1 MTQPPTISLDADSAV
16 IVVDVQNDFTSP
28 EGNLAVD
35 DAESILPVVNRLIRD
50 AADAEATVI
59 YTQDWHPERTPHF
72 DIDGGVWPVHC
83 VQGTWGAEFHRDL
96 NVDPEAAIVKKGV
109 DGSDGYSG
117 FSVRDPVSG
126 EASATELGNLLKQAK
141 ARRLVIVGLAGDVCV
156 KETALDG
163 RRLGWEVVVP
173 LSATRFVE
181 LEPGDGQRAIEAMQA
196 AGVEI
201 IDDVPR

>member
-1 MTQPPTISLDADSAV
+1 MTQLPAFNLDADTAV
-16 IVVDVQNDFTSP
+16 IVVDVQNDFASP

-35 DAESILPVVNRLIRD
+35 DAESILPVVNRLISD
-50 AADAEATVI
+50 AIDAEATII

-83 VQGTWGAEFHRDL
+83 VQGTWGADFHRDL
-96 NVDPEAAIVKKGV
+96 QVDLEAVVVKKGV

-126 EASATELGNLLKQAK
+126 ESSATELGNLLEQAG

-163 RRLGWEVVVP
+163 RKLGWDVVVP

-181 LEPGDGQRAIEAMQA
+181 LEQGDGQQAIDAMQA
-196 AGVEI
+196 AGVEVI
-201 IDDVPR
+201 ADIPQ